1 VDVALVRGVGIV
13 PDVARRRSIHP
24 AVRFIPLRNAPLSPV
39 SLAFR
44 PGVREPLLR
53 SFVQAARAAGDLQY
67 E

>member
-1 VDVALVRGVGIV
+1 VEVELRHLRTFVAM
-13 PDVARRRSIHP
+13 AAS
-24 AVRFIPLRNAPLSPV
+24 LSPV